1 MTLPSNFQFKH
12 LGRGELYTATY
23 FDGQYI
29 IGWGSGVRN
38 TFGFTKH
45 GKSYVEEVISEGT
58 WVIYKEPKPE
68 SELVKTSL
76 ELCNFIHDKK
86 DASELISGELEALH
100 LLRRLITR
108 LLDGRS

>member
-1 MTLPSNFQFKH
+1 MTLPSKFQFKH

-29 IGWGSGVRN
+29 ISWSDVNGKRETN
-38 TFGFTKH
+38 TYLKTIVQGLVSL
-45 GKSYVEEVISEGT
+45 GD
-58 WVIYKEPKPE
+58 WVIHKEPKPE